1 MKRLTFILI
10 CLFST
15 LGSFAQE
22 LTYSYSSEVPYDYI
36 PDASYD
42 LVEDRISC
50 IETDV
55 PLNYNERVKAFID
68 YFTVRDRN
76 YTRSIMSKV
85 DHFFPIFEEALARYD
100 MPDDLKYLSIIE
112 SGLVPNAVS
121 PASAVGLWQ
130 FVSYTGKMY
139 GLSNDWYLDERM
151 DPYEATD
158 AACRHLRDLHR
169 MFGDWELALAAYN
182 CGPGNVRKAIRR
194 SGYKKTFWEI
204 YRYLPRETRSYVPQF
219 VAMIYTLKYAPEHN
233 LFVDER
239 EYHRYPVTDTI
250 TVSQYFHLET
260 FCNQLGLC
268 LDDMLRLNPQIKRG
282 ALPEGTKDFG
292 LRIPSDLKEE
302 IVMNRAFLMDT
313 ASKVGKDELI
323 YLSRNMPGSTYGRE
337 KVVYRVNSGDVL
349 GTIAQ
354 RHNVRISD
362 IKEWNNLNSNLIR
375 VGQRLNIWVLPTY
388 NSSTKDLYLSSAN
401 TTAASPAPKVDPNS
415 TGQKFHTVQYGDTLW
430 DIANI
435 YANLSIE
442 KIKQLNNLSSNVIK
456 PGMKLII
463 SE

>member
-1 MKRLTFILI
+1 MKKLVFIWCI
-10 CLFST
+10 
-15 LGSFAQE
+15 LGLSPVLAQDFIE
-22 LTYSYSSEVPYDYI
+22 GLSYDYI

-50 IETDV
+50 IDSDV

-68 YFTVRDRN
+68 YFTVRDRA
-76 YTRSIMSKV
+76 YTRKIMRRV
-85 DHFFPIFEEALARYD
+85 DFYFPIFEEYLAKYD
-100 MPDDLKYLSIIE
+100 LPKDLKYLSIIE
-112 SGLVPNAVS
+112 SGLVPNAIS
-121 PASAVGLWQ
+121 PARAVGLWQ

-139 GLSNDWYLDERM
+139 GLDNDWYLDERM

-219 VAMIYTLKYAPEHN
+219 VAMIYTLNYAPEHN
-233 LFVDER
+233 LFVEET
-239 EYHRYPVTDTI
+239 EYEVQPVTDTLQI
-250 TVSQYFHLET
+250 SQYFHLET

-268 LDDMLRLNPQIKRG
+268 LDDMLKLNPQIKRG
-282 ALPEGTKDFG
+282 ALPEGTKNFA
-292 LRIPSDLKEE
+292 LKIPYEMKEE
-302 IVMNRAFLMDT
+302 IDLNRAFLLDT
-313 ASKVGKDELI
+313 ASKVGKEELV

-337 KVVYRVNSGDVL
+337 KVVYRVSSGDVL

-354 RHNVRISD
+354 RHHVRVSD
-362 IKEWNNLNSNLIR
+362 IREWNNLNSNLIR

-388 NSSTKDLYLSSAN
+388 NSSTKDLYLNSAN
-401 TTAASPAPKVDPNS
+401 TTAVAKVTPKPQ
-415 TGQKFHTVQYGDTLW
+415 TLEPGQKFYMVQNGDTLW
-430 DIANI
+430 DIANL
-435 YANLSIE
+435 YANLSID
-442 KIKQLNNLSSNVIK
+442 KIKQLNNLTSNVIK

>member
-1 MKRLTFILI
+1 MKNLFTILLGI
-10 CLFST
+10 FGFT
-15 LGSFAQE
+15 LSAQDMA
-22 LTYSYSSEVPYDYI
+22 YDHI
-36 PDASYD
+36 PDVTYD
-42 LVEDRISC
+42 EVADRLSC

-68 YFTVRDRN
+68 YFTVRDRTH
-76 YTRSIMSKV
+76 TRSVMRRV
-85 DHFFPIFEEALARYD
+85 DFYFPIFEKYLAKYD
-100 MPDDLKYLSIIE
+100 MPEDLKYLSIIE
-112 SGLVPNAVS
+112 SALIPNAIS
-121 PASAVGLWQ
+121 HASAVGLWQ

-139 GLSNDWYLDERM
+139 GLNNDWYVDERM

-233 LFVDER
+233 LFVEPK
-239 EYHRYPVTDTI
+239 EYEFHPESDTVLI
-250 TVSQYFHLET
+250 SQYLHLET

-268 LDDMLRLNPQIKRG
+268 LDDILKLNPQIKRG
-282 ALPEGTKDFG
+282 ALPEGTKEFA
-292 LRIPSDLKEE
+292 LRVPFDVKEDV
-302 IVMNRAFLMDT
+302 IANRTFLMDT
-313 ASKVGKDELI
+313 ASKVGKEELV
-323 YLSRNMPGSTYGRE
+323 YLARNMPGSTYGRE
-337 KVVYRVNSGDVL
+337 KVVYRVRSGDVL

-354 RHNVRISD
+354 RHHVRITD
-362 IKEWNNLNSNLIR
+362 LKEWNNLNSNLIR
-375 VGQRLNIWVLPTY
+375 VGQRLNVWVLPTY
-388 NSSTKDLYLSSAN
+388 SSSTKDLYLNSAKTGKPVAS
-401 TTAASPAPKVDPNS
+401 TTQQVKIDPN
-415 TGQKFHTVQYGDTLW
+415 QKFHMVQYGDTLW

-435 YANLSIE
+435 YANLSIDQ
-442 KIKQLNNLSSNVIK
+442 IKKLNNLTSNVIK